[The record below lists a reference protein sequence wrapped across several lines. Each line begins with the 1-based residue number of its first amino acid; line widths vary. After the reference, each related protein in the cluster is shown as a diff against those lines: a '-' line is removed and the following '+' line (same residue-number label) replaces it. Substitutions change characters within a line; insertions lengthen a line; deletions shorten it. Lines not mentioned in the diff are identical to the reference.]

1 MAEWFAASSRY
12 YKDLDDMGV
21 SETAQTC
28 FMRILA
34 YIAEQENLDGFIA
47 ETALKK
53 LGLRSVSR
61 RVDELIRYSILTPS
75 EDPLGYHVRA
85 FEKWQGPLIAHVRK
99 KLKDR
104 ERVAEKRRVADAS
117 RDSRTNVATHRTE
130 QNRTTKYVG
139 SSAPV
144 SDARNQPSGPPIQR
158 DAARLV
164 RDHIPDEH
172 PAAVKTALRIKASEL
187 IHSGTDPNDV
197 GEALTRWVAKPGI
210 GPGVLPAL
218 VSDVVKER
226 SGIAQHTRARPRS
239 TTDERIAAAQALK
252 DPAPN
257 VRPIR
262 GIQA

>member
-75 EDPLGYHVRA
+75 ADPIGYHVRA

-99 KLKDR
+99 KSRDR
-104 ERVAEKRRVADAS
+104 DRIAEKRRVADSS

-130 QNRTTKYVG
+130 QNRTTTYVPE
-139 SSAPV
+139 SAHV
-144 SDARNQPSGPPIQR
+144 SDTHDRENERPAGPAIRP

-164 RDHIPDEH
+164 RDIIPTEH
-172 PAAVKTALRIKASEL
+172 PNAVRTALRLKASEML
-187 IHSGTDPNDV
+187 RAGTEETDVADALQLWLTKPNV
-197 GEALTRWVAKPGI
+197 GPGI
-210 GPGVLPAL
+210 LPSL
-218 VSDVVKER
+218 VSDVIKARRPTAVVAKPSKLR
-226 SGIAQHTRARPRS
+226 GIAQL
-239 TTDERIAAAQALK
+239 AAQAR
-252 DPAPN
+252 AEEQTHT
-257 VRPIR
+257 RREIA
-262 GIQA
+262 Q